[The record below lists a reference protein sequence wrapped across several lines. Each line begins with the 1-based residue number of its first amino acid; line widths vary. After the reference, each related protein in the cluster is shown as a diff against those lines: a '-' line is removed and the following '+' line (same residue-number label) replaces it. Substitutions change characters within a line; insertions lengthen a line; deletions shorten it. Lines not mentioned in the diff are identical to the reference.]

1 MKMTLNGLNSAIIRE
16 IIAQQWFTLSNHLIG
31 RHVPIAIDPVH
42 IRILFIGLKVL
53 IMSHIG
59 YDSSG
64 RFGTLRHEPLVWYEL
79 IDIVH
84 VAYVAHVIDSESVH
98 LLFVYNWYR

>member
-1 MKMTLNGLNSAIIRE
+1 MKMTLNGWNSAIIRK
-16 IIAQQWFTLSNHLIG
+16 IIAQQWFTFSNHLIG
-31 RHVPIAIDPVH
+31 RHVPIAIYPVH
-42 IRILFIGLKVL
+42 IRILFIGLKIL

-64 RFGTLRHEPLVWYEL
+64 RFGTLRHESLVWYEL
-79 IDIVH
+79 IDIAH
-84 VAYVAHVIDSESVH
+84 VAYVANVIDSESVH